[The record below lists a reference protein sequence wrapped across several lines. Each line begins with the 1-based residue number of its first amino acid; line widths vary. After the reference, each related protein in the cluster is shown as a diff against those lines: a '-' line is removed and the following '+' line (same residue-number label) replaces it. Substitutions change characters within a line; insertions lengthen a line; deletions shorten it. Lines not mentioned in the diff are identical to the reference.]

1 MSRAQKPKKV
11 VSKLSFADPPKNV
24 KSKIDEE
31 EERRRL
37 IQEIAAQ
44 HRPAVQALFEQQL
57 RNLGIQELIKNIS
70 GLTLKFPI

>member
-1 MSRAQKPKKV
+1 MIKAQKPKKV

-24 KSKIDEE
+24 KSKFDEE

-57 RNLGIQELIKNIS
+57 RNLGIQEMIKKLLLS
-70 GLTLKFPI
+70 